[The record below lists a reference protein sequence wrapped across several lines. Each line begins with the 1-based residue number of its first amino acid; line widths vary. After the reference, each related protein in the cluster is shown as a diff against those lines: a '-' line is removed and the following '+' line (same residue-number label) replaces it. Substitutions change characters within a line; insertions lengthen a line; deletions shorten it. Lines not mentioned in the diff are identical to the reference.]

1 MNPLLL
7 AAVAA
12 AAYAALMGD
21 KKKPASAPQPE
32 SDFVTAFPGMQLP
45 GGGIVPPH
53 VIPWPPAPGQP
64 SAPPAPPKP
73 PAPPSAPAPSKA
85 VLTPWAPSD
94 FVRRPLGKNIGAL
107 TPSGAAKLRQRFL
120 WCDEFAA
127 DSTRVLKEGENW
139 QKTDFTFPL
148 AKPDFMTGDPVLR
161 RVETFLRTTPQAV
174 LAFLPAPPALR
185 VDPRPSQGAPMG
197 VERQEIFSIVPIEQP
212 FIDDPLA
219 AVSSFFT
226 GDANKVFPIGV
237 EGLVVVNYAEGMA
250 NGLFRGEY

>member
-32 SDFVTAFPGMQLP
+32 SDFVTVFPGMQLP

-64 SAPPAPPKP
+64 SAPPAPPKS

-85 VLTPWAPSD
+85 VLSPWVPSD
-94 FVRRPLGKNIGAL
+94 FIRRPIGKNVGAL
-107 TPSGAAKLRQRFL
+107 TPAGAAKLRQRL
-120 WCDEFAA
+120 SWCDDLSPA
-127 DSTRVLKEGENW
+127 STQVLEDGEGF
-139 QKTDFTFPL
+139 QKTDFFFPL
-148 AKPDFMTGDPVLR
+148 AKPDAVAAPILR
-161 RVETFLRTTPQAV
+161 RVETFLRTNPQAV

-185 VDPRPSQGAPMG
+185 VDPRPYADAPMG
-197 VERQEIFSIVPIEQP
+197 VERQEIFSIVPVEKP

-219 AVSSFFT
+219 AVGSFFT
-226 GDANKVFPIGV
+226 GDANKVFPINL

-250 NGLFRGEY
+250 NGLFRGEF